1 MEDFSSL
8 PSLRAGDSRPSERV
22 AQRSGQAAAFPGVD
36 GEGAIGVSG
45 HEAEMPGRVADD
57 ADLVETWAGGF
68 GQDQRMIDGTGGT
81 DCFLGFDANYGI
93 HKQLVMD
100 KGGKSDNISGT
111 DRRE

>member
-22 AQRSGQAAAFPGVD
+22 AQRS